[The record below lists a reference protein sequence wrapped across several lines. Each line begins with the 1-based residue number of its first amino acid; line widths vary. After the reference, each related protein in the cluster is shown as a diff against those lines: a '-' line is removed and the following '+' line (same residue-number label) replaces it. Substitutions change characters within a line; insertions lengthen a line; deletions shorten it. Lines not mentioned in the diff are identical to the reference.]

1 MKKVISTIYN
11 GLIDWAMIIHEYRQS
26 NASKYYYWR

>member
-1 MKKVISTIYN
+1 MKHVIYTIYE

-26 NASKYYYWR
+26 QSTKYYY